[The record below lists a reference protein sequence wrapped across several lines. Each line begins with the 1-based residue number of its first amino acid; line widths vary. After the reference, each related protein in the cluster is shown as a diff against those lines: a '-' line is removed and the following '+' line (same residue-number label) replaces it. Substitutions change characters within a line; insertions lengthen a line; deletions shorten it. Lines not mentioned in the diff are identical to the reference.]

1 MISITAAAM
10 ACFIVAVTMFAGMA
24 LAVIIIVHHDKHIN
38 DA

>member
-10 ACFIVAVTMFAGMA
+10 ACFIVAATMFAGMA
-24 LAVIIIVHHDKHIN
+24 LAVIIIVHHDKKIN